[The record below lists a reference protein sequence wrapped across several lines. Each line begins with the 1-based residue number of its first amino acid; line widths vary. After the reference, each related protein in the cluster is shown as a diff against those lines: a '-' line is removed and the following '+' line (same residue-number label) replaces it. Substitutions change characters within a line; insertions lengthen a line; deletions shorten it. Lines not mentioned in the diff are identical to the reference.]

1 MPITESQGTFSTGRD
16 CSIVLI
22 GPFGR
27 VDLQNVTGF
36 DATQMTA
43 TIKVDRLDGVQ
54 MNAELPKGWSGSM
67 DVDRGNN
74 ALDLLMAQEEVNWF
88 DNGVYANSTMF
99 QYVTEQ
105 GGAVTTF
112 AYDNVA
118 LKLDAGRWSPDASVK
133 QKLTFT
139 ANRRRV
145 V

>member
-36 DATQMTA
+36 DCTQMTA

-67 DVDRGNN
+67 DVERGNN

-88 DNGVYANSTMF
+88 DNGIYANSTMF
-99 QYVTEQ
+99 QFITEQ
-105 GGAVTTF
+105 GGAVTTL

-118 LKLDAGRWSPDASVK
+118 LKLDAGRWAPDAAVK